1 MGMEVLWSYGHVWEL
16 SLIGI
21 QFALMDI
28 LGHYVYHTMSI
39 QDMIGY
45 KFDGRRWTIPDR
57 LIIDQTAPFNSI
69 SKLKLLSFVLLWVL
83 VFTLRSTA
91 GFSTHP
97 HKTNDARFAILYS
110 ENVCRF
116 QFILILTTRNA
127 PTNTQPQST
136 CKAIFMVAIKCT
148 PNVDRF
154 IQIKENISEH
164 VIWFRKYSFRG
175 IFTEAFKD
183 LWNRKFAGNW
193 GTGVEIFKDTFCWER
208 SFFGGYLNFDLFLE
222 NWRRYILPIWTSRF
236 SFVPN
241 KQKLFQVTLEVKGRL

>member
-1 MGMEVLWSYGHVWEL
+1 MDS
-16 SLIGI
+16 IR
-21 QFALMDI
+21 DI

-39 QDMIGY
+39 QDIIGY
-45 KFDGRRWTIPDR
+45 KFDGRRWTIPDK

-97 HKTNDARFAILYS
+97 HKTNDARSAILYS

-127 PTNTQPQST
+127 PANTQPQST

-164 VIWFRKYSFRG
+164 VIWFRKHSFRE

-183 LWNRKFAGNW
+183 LWNRKFA
-193 GTGVEIFKDTFCWER
+193 EIGER
-208 SFFGGYLNFDLFLE
+208 GLKFSRMLFAE
-222 NWRRYILPIWTSRF
+222 KGRF
-236 SFVPN
+236 SE
-241 KQKLFQVTLEVKGRL
+241 VT